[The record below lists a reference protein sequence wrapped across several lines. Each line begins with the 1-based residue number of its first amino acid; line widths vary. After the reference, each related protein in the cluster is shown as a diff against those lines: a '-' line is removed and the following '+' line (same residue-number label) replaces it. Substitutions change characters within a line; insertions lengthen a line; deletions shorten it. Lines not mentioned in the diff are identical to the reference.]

1 MPSWRWAKGIWI
13 MKKGKK
19 KEKEAEKNPL
29 HVEYGVLSNIRYM
42 LKNIVRVDSHVL
54 LLFLLGAVC
63 APFSQYLWG
72 FLSKI
77 VVDSITGQSAGE
89 RLVWIIGVFCA
100 ARLVTALL
108 QTFYYNDRW
117 WRFINIRMKM
127 IQEKNLKIM
136 RIDYEHLED
145 SDVMDCCQ
153 KAERAVSNNNS
164 GLEGMIHEMAD
175 LLMNLSVAVAGFF
188 ILGVANPLLITLVL
202 DFWYFNRISK
212 ADKEQVWDKLSTW
225 WRKQRYMDNT
235 ATDFASAK
243 DIRMF
248 GLTGWLLQKYR
259 DLMAERFEKQRTH
272 ERIWQR
278 HKLFT
283 VNTLILSQGLIYAW
297 LIYSVVT
304 GRMTLGSFTLY
315 IASYNAFADAVWSV
329 MRGGANLIARSREVD
344 DYRSFMDFD
353 GGDEDVGGI
362 PVPVSADYEFT
373 FRDVSFR
380 YPKAERYALEH
391 LDLTLKAG
399 ERLAVVGLNGAGKST
414 FIKLLLRLYEPTE
427 GEIFLNGVNVKAYN
441 KHSYYKLF
449 APAFQTVELFAFP
462 LAENVSMQPPEETD
476 CAKAEARLRDAG
488 LSEKVAELPGGVNT
502 QMLKVIYDD
511 GVDLSG
517 GERQKLA
524 LARALYKD
532 APIVV
537 LDEPTAALDAL
548 AESRLYEDFDRL
560 IGGKSAVYISHRL
573 SSTRFCDRVAM
584 FVDGKLAELG
594 THDTLMEQDGKYAEM
609 FRIQAQYYVEEVQNH
624 A

>member
-1 MPSWRWAKGIWI
+1 MSWGIQRGFGN
-13 MKKGKK
+13 MKRGRDKEK
-19 KEKEAEKNPL
+19 KEEEKNPL
-29 HVEYGVLSNIRYM
+29 HVEYGVLRNVRYI
-42 LKNIVRVDSHVL
+42 LKNMVRADSHILPIIVM
-54 LLFLLGAVC
+54 GVVC
-63 APFSQYLWG
+63 APFMQYLWG
-72 FLSKI
+72 FLSKLI
-77 VVDSITGQSAGE
+77 VDRITGVNAGE
-89 RLVWIIGVFCA
+89 SLAAVICVFCA
-100 ARLVTALL
+100 VRLVTALMR
-108 QTFYYNDRW
+108 TYYNGNW
-117 WRFINIRMKM
+117 WRYIGVRMKM

-136 RIDYEHLED
+136 RIDFENLED

-164 GLEGMIHEMAD
+164 GPEGMMHEMAN
-175 LLMNLSVAVAGFF
+175 LLCNLSVALAGLF
-188 ILGVANPLLITLVL
+188 ILGVVNPLLITLAV
-202 DFWYFNRISK
+202 DFWLFNRISK
-212 ADKEQVWDKLSTW
+212 ADKEQVWDALSMW
-225 WRKQRYMDNT
+225 WRKNRYMENIT
-235 ATDFASAK
+235 TDFAAAK

-248 GLTGWLLQKYR
+248 GLTGWLMHKYR
-259 DLMAERFEKQRTH
+259 ELMAERYEKEQLH
-272 ERIWQR
+272 QRIWQR
-278 HKLFT
+278 QRLMT
-283 VNTLILSQGLIYAW
+283 CITMLVSQGLIYAW
-297 LIYSVVT
+297 LIYAVVT
-304 GRMTLGSFTLY
+304 GRMTLGGFTLY
-315 IASYNAFADAVWSV
+315 VSSYNTFAGAVWMV
-329 MRGGANLIARSREVD
+329 MRGIAELLARSREVD
-344 DYRSFMDFD
+344 DFRSFMDFD

-380 YPKAERYALEH
+380 YPKAEQYALAH
-391 LDLTLKAG
+391 LNLTLKAG

-427 GEIFLNGVNVKAYN
+427 GEILLNGVNVKEYN

-462 LAENVSMQPPEETD
+462 LAENVSMQPPEKTD

-488 LSEKVAELPGGVNT
+488 LSEKLAALHDGVHT

-548 AESRLYEDFDRL
+548 AESRLYEDFDKL
-560 IGGKSAVYISHRL
+560 IGTKSAVYISHRL

-594 THDTLMEQDGKYAEM
+594 THESLLEQNGKYAEM
-609 FRIQAQYYVEEVQNH
+609 FHIQAQYYVEEVQEN

>member
-1 MPSWRWAKGIWI
+1 
-13 MKKGKK
+13 MKKVRNKKTKDEK
-19 KEKEAEKNPL
+19 KEEEKNPL
-29 HVEYGVLSNIRYM
+29 HVDYGVFRNIRYI
-42 LKNIVRVDSHVL
+42 LKNMVQTDSHIL
-54 LLFLLGAVC
+54 PIMLLGAVC
-63 APFSQYLWG
+63 APFIRYLWG

-77 VVDSITGQSAGE
+77 VVDQVTGQGTGE
-89 RLVWIIGVFCA
+89 SLVAVVCIFCA
-100 ARLVTALL
+100 VWLVTALL
-108 QTFYYNDRW
+108 NTYYYSNTW
-117 WRFINIRMKM
+117 WRYIKIRMKM

-136 RIDYEHLED
+136 RIDFEHLED

-164 GLEGMIHEMAD
+164 GPEGMMQEIAN
-175 LLMNLSVAVAGFF
+175 LLCNLSVAVAGLL
-188 ILGVANPLLITLVL
+188 ILGVVNPLLVTLAV
-202 DFWYFNRISK
+202 DFWLFNRISK
-212 ADKEQVWDKLSTW
+212 MDKEQVWDKLSTW
-225 WRKQRYMDNT
+225 WRKNRYMENIT
-235 ATDFASAK
+235 TDFAAAK
-243 DIRMF
+243 DIRVF
-248 GLTGWLLQKYR
+248 GLTGWLMHKYR
-259 DLMAERFEKQRTH
+259 ELMAERFEKEQLH
-272 ERIWQR
+272 QRIWQR
-278 HKLFT
+278 QKLMT
-283 VNTLILSQGLIYAW
+283 CITMIVSQGLIYAW
-297 LIYSVVT
+297 LIYAVVT

-315 IASYNAFADAVWSV
+315 LSSYNTFAGAVWMV
-329 MRGGANLIARSREVD
+329 MRGIAELIARSREVD
-344 DYRSFMDFD
+344 DFRSFMDFD

-362 PVPVSADYEFT
+362 PVPVSTDYEFI

-380 YPKAERYALEH
+380 YPKAEKYALEH
-391 LDLTLKAG
+391 LNLTLKAG

-427 GEIFLNGVNVKAYN
+427 GEILLNGINVKEYN

-449 APAFQTVELFAFP
+449 APAFQSVELFAFP
-462 LAENVSMQPPEETD
+462 LAENVSMQPPQETD
-476 CAKAEARLRDAG
+476 CAKAEAHLKDAG
-488 LSEKVAELPGGVNT
+488 LSEKVEELADGVHT

-548 AESRLYEDFDRL
+548 AESRLYEEFDRL
-560 IGGKSAVYISHRL
+560 IGEKSAVYISHRL

-594 THDTLMEQDGKYAEM
+594 THKSLMEQNGKYAEM
-609 FRIQAQYYVEEVQNH
+609 FHIQAQYYVEEVQGN

>member
-1 MPSWRWAKGIWI
+1 
-13 MKKGKK
+13 MKKVRNKKTKDEK
-19 KEKEAEKNPL
+19 KEEEKNPL
-29 HVEYGVLSNIRYM
+29 HVDYGVFRNIRYI
-42 LKNIVRVDSHVL
+42 LKNMVQTDSHIL
-54 LLFLLGAVC
+54 PILLLGAVC
-63 APFSQYLWG
+63 APFIRYLWG

-77 VVDSITGQSAGE
+77 VVDQVTGQGTGE
-89 RLVWIIGVFCA
+89 SLVAVVCIFCA
-100 ARLVTALL
+100 VWLVTALL
-108 QTFYYNDRW
+108 NTYYYSNTW
-117 WRFINIRMKM
+117 WRYIKIRMKM

-136 RIDYEHLED
+136 RIDFEHLED

-164 GLEGMIHEMAD
+164 GPEGMMQEIAN
-175 LLMNLSVAVAGFF
+175 LLCNLSVAVAGLL
-188 ILGVANPLLITLVL
+188 ILGVVNPLLVTLAV
-202 DFWYFNRISK
+202 DFWLFNRISK
-212 ADKEQVWDKLSTW
+212 MDKEQVWDKLSTW
-225 WRKQRYMDNT
+225 WRKNRYMENIT
-235 ATDFASAK
+235 TDFAAAK
-243 DIRMF
+243 DIRVF
-248 GLTGWLLQKYR
+248 GLTGWLMHKYR
-259 DLMAERFEKQRTH
+259 ELMAERFEKEQLH
-272 ERIWQR
+272 QRIWQR
-278 HKLFT
+278 QKLMT
-283 VNTLILSQGLIYAW
+283 CITMIVSQGLIYAW
-297 LIYSVVT
+297 LIYAVVT

-315 IASYNAFADAVWSV
+315 LSSYNTFAGAVWMV
-329 MRGGANLIARSREVD
+329 MRGIAELIARSREVD
-344 DYRSFMDFD
+344 DFRSFMDFD

-362 PVPVSADYEFT
+362 PVPVSADYEFI

-380 YPKAERYALEH
+380 YPKAEKYALEH
-391 LDLTLKAG
+391 LNLTLKAG

-427 GEIFLNGVNVKAYN
+427 GEILLNGINVKEYN

-449 APAFQTVELFAFP
+449 APAFQSVELFAFP
-462 LAENVSMQPPEETD
+462 LAENVSMQPPQETD
-476 CAKAEARLRDAG
+476 CAKAEAHLKDAG
-488 LSEKVAELPGGVNT
+488 LSEKVEELADGVHT

-548 AESRLYEDFDRL
+548 AESRLYEEFDRL
-560 IGGKSAVYISHRL
+560 IGEKSAVYISHRL

-594 THDTLMEQDGKYAEM
+594 THESLMEQNGKYAEM
-609 FRIQAQYYVEEVQNH
+609 FHIQAQYYVEEVQGN

>member
-1 MPSWRWAKGIWI
+1 
-13 MKKGKK
+13 MKKVRNKKTKDEK
-19 KEKEAEKNPL
+19 KEEEKNPL
-29 HVEYGVLSNIRYM
+29 HVDYGVFRNIRYI
-42 LKNIVRVDSHVL
+42 LKNMVQTDSHIL
-54 LLFLLGAVC
+54 PIMLLGAVC
-63 APFSQYLWG
+63 APFIRYLWG

-77 VVDSITGQSAGE
+77 VVDQVTGQGTGE
-89 RLVWIIGVFCA
+89 SLVAVVCIFCA
-100 ARLVTALL
+100 VWLVTALL
-108 QTFYYNDRW
+108 NTYYYSNTW
-117 WRFINIRMKM
+117 WRYIKIRMKM

-136 RIDYEHLED
+136 RIDFEHLED

-164 GLEGMIHEMAD
+164 GPEGMMQEIAN
-175 LLMNLSVAVAGFF
+175 LLCNLSVAVAGLL
-188 ILGVANPLLITLVL
+188 ILGVVNPLLVTLAV
-202 DFWYFNRISK
+202 DFWLFNRISK
-212 ADKEQVWDKLSTW
+212 MDKEQVWDKLSTW
-225 WRKQRYMDNT
+225 WRKNRYMENIT
-235 ATDFASAK
+235 TDFAAAK
-243 DIRMF
+243 DIRVF
-248 GLTGWLLQKYR
+248 GLTGWLMHKYR
-259 DLMAERFEKQRTH
+259 ELMAERFEKEQLH
-272 ERIWQR
+272 QRIWQR
-278 HKLFT
+278 QKLMT
-283 VNTLILSQGLIYAW
+283 CITMIVSQGLIYAW
-297 LIYSVVT
+297 LIYAVVT

-315 IASYNAFADAVWSV
+315 ISSYNTFAGAVWMV
-329 MRGGANLIARSREVD
+329 MRGIAELIARSREVD
-344 DYRSFMDFD
+344 DFRSFMDFD

-380 YPKAERYALEH
+380 YPKAEKYALEH
-391 LDLTLKAG
+391 LNLTLRAG

-427 GEIFLNGVNVKAYN
+427 GEILLNGINVKEYN

-449 APAFQTVELFAFP
+449 APAFQSVELFAFP
-462 LAENVSMQPPEETD
+462 LAENVSMQPPQETD
-476 CAKAEARLRDAG
+476 CAKAEAHLKDAG
-488 LSEKVAELPGGVNT
+488 LSEKVEELADGVHT

-548 AESRLYEDFDRL
+548 AESRLYEEFDRL
-560 IGGKSAVYISHRL
+560 IGEKSAVYISHRL

-594 THDTLMEQDGKYAEM
+594 THESLMEQNGKYAEM
-609 FRIQAQYYVEEVQNH
+609 FHIQAQYYVEEVQGN